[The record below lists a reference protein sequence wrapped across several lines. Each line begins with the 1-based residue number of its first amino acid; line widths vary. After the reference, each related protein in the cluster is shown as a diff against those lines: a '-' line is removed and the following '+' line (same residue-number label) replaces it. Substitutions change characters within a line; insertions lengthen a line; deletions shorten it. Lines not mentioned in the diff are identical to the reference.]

1 MQPPGGARVRLS
13 VRPLLISF
21 ALAALLAAPASAST
35 VGVQGTT
42 LSFTAA
48 NREANRVTVSLSG
61 ASIRVTDTGATPTA
75 GAGCT
80 LSGRT
85 VSCPRAGLTDLVAD
99 LGDRGD
105 RLGISRAVALRSRV
119 RGASGNDALGGGGGP
134 DELDGGGGRDTVSYS
149 GRGDA
154 IAVTLGGGADD
165 GGPGEGD
172 NLVSIEQLVGTAGND
187 VLTGGGAGERI
198 DGFRGDD
205 RIDGGGGSDALV
217 GGQGQDALAGG
228 DGNDVFVSLS
238 AEDGRDAFQGGG
250 GVDRVDYSARTR
262 GNGVVAQPDGRPRS
276 GERPGGG
283 LAFTDP
289 LPSPATLVSGE
300 NDLIQ
305 TDVENLRGTSFA
317 DVLAASLGGGRLE
330 GLAGTDVL
338 AGGPG
343 GDDLQGGAGFDRILS
358 RDARNDAI
366 ACGSETDRVHADAND
381 RPAAACESVLRS
393 FAVTLAAPPPPGRT
407 LRADNA
413 VDVRVSCPPQ
423 AAVRCVGA
431 VRLQTVRQFRTS
443 GGRLRPR
450 ALGAARFN
458 VPSGPSADVRV
469 VAGAAG
475 RSVVEELGGATRV
488 RLAARG
494 RDDAGPARPAAAR
507 FILRAG

>member
-1 MQPPGGARVRLS
+1 MS

-21 ALAALLAAPASAST
+21 ALTALLAAPASAST

-42 LSFTAA
+42 LTFTAS
-48 NREANRVTVSLSG
+48 NGEANRVTVSLSG
-61 ASIRVTDTGATPTA
+61 ESIRVTDTGATPTA

-80 LSGRT
+80 LSSRT

-99 LGDRGD
+99 LGDRND
-105 RLGISRAVALRSRV
+105 RLGISRSVALRSRV
-119 RGASGNDALGGGGGP
+119 RGASGDDALGGGGGP

-154 IAVTLGGGADD
+154 IVVTLGGGADD
-165 GGPGEGD
+165 GGPGERD

-187 VLTGGGAGERI
+187 ALTGGGAGERI

-205 RIDGGGGSDALV
+205 RIDGGAGGDVLI
-217 GGQGQDALAGG
+217 GGQGQDAVSGG
-228 DGNDVFVSLS
+228 DGNDVFGSLS
-238 AEDGRDAFQGGG
+238 VADGSDAFQGGG
-250 GVDRVDYSARTR
+250 GVDRVDYSARRR
-262 GNGVVAQPDGRPRS
+262 GNGVVARPDGRPRS

-283 LAFTDP
+283 MAFTDP
-289 LPSPATLVSGE
+289 LPSLTTLVSGE

-317 DVLAASLGGGRLE
+317 DVLAAPLGGGRLE

-343 GDDLQGGAGFDRILS
+343 GDDLQGGSGFDRILS

-381 RPAAACESVLRS
+381 RPNADCESVLRS
-393 FAVTLAAPPPPGRT
+393 FAVTLAPLART
-407 LRADNA
+407 LGAERT
-413 VDVRVSCPPQ
+413 VPVRVTCPPQ

-431 VRLQTVRQFRTS
+431 VRAVTIRRLRTP
-443 GGRLRPR
+443 GGRQR
-450 ALGAARFN
+450 AAVLGAVRFN
-458 VPSGPSADVRV
+458 VPAGTAQDVALRV
-469 VAGAAG
+469 GDAGAAALE
-475 RSVVEELGGATRV
+475 RLGGSTRV

-494 RDDAGPARPAAAR
+494 RDDAGAARPAAAR
-507 FILRAG
+507 LVLRTR